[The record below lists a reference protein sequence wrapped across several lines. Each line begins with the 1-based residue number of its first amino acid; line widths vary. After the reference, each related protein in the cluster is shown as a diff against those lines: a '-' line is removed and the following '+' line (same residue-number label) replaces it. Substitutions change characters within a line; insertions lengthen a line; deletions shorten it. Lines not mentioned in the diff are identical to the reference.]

1 MSENLFSAFTRA
13 DPAERAKPFMERPD
27 GSLITYRD
35 IETDTARIANIL
47 SAMGL
52 GPGDRV
58 AVQVDK
64 SAEALLVYLACLRL
78 GAVYIPFNPAYMIA
92 ELRYLLADAEPELFI
107 CSPGRFAESA
117 KLADELGLAH
127 IRTLGT
133 SGDGTLL
140 EKLGGAKTSF
150 TDQSRSGDDLAAIL
164 YTSGTT
170 GRSKGAMLS
179 HANLASNARTLKDF
193 WRFTSEDRL
202 LHALPIFHTHGL
214 FVATNTIAA
223 AGASMLLLPVFD
235 IREIVRLL
243 PRATVMMGVPTFYT
257 RLLAEVDFTADV
269 AKNIRLFISGSAPLA
284 ATTHR
289 EFSAR
294 TGHAILERYGMTETN
309 MNTSNPYE
317 GERIAGTVGRPL
329 PGIDIRIADP
339 ASGKEVRP
347 GDVGQIEIK
356 GPNVFKGYWR
366 SPQKTA
372 AEFRPDGFFM
382 SGDLAFQDDKGY
394 IHIVGRNKDLIIS
407 GGFNVYPAEVEG
419 VIEEIE
425 GVAQCAVI
433 GAPHADFGEAV
444 VAVVVARPG
453 FSLSEERIAQAAA
466 EKLANYKRPKRIV
479 ITGEL
484 PLNTMG
490 KVQKN
495 ILRERHRCTFE

>member
-1 MSENLFSAFTRA
+1 MSDNLFSVFTA
-13 DPAERAKPFMERPD
+13 AAERTKPFIERPD
-27 GSLITYRD
+27 GSLITYQD
-35 IETDTARIANIL
+35 MEIDTARIANIL

-92 ELRYLLADAEPELFI
+92 ELSYLLADAEPKLFI
-107 CSPGRFAESA
+107 CSPARLAESA

-140 EKLGGAKTSF
+140 EKLGRAKTSF
-150 TDQSRSGDDLAAIL
+150 TDQSRRGDDLAAIL

-235 IREIVRLL
+235 IREIMRLL
-243 PRATVMMGVPTFYT
+243 PRATVMMSVPTFYT
-257 RLLAEVDFTADV
+257 RLLAEPDFTADV

-317 GERIAGTVGRPL
+317 GERIAGSVGRPL

-366 SPQKTA
+366 SPEKTA
-372 AEFRPDGFFM
+372 AEIRPDGFFM
-382 SGDLAFQDDKGY
+382 SGDLGFRDDKGY

-433 GAPHADFGEAV
+433 GAPHADFGEGV
-444 VAVVVARPG
+444 VAVVVSRPG
-453 FSLSEERIAQAAA
+453 FSLSEDRIAQAAA
-466 EKLANYKRPKRIV
+466 EKLANYKRPKRIE

-484 PLNTMG
+484 PLNAMG

-495 ILRERHRCTFE
+495 ILRERYRCTFE